1 MSLHNQTFQVLYSF
15 DGENNDNGYH
25 GYDEALISLLAAEIL
40 IVRDYIS
47 TGKTDQD
54 LTNARN
60 QKMEESERRGE
71 PLDQRARLKE
81 ADNDRRTRHSIVNGI
96 IASIYQ
102 KATWKR

>member
-1 MSLHNQTFQVLYSF
+1 
-15 DGENNDNGYH
+15 
-25 GYDEALISLLAAEIL
+25 
-40 IVRDYIS
+40 
-47 TGKTDQD
+47 
-54 LTNARN
+54 
-60 QKMEESERRGE
+60 MEESERRGE